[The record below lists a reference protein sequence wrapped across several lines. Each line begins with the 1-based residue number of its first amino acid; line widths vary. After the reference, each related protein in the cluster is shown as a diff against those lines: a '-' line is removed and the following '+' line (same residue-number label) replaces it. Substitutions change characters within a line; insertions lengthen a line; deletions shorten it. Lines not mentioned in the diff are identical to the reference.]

1 MTVINTN
8 IKALYTQNAL
18 KLSNRASQEAMQQ
31 LSTGKRINSSKDD
44 AAGLAIAARMTQ
56 NIKGMSQA
64 IRNSGDAISLI
75 QVAEGATNEI
85 TSMLQRMSELA
96 VQSSNSTYSPEQRS
110 YLDEEFQQL
119 KQEIVRISETHEWN
133 GFPILNGKAGT
144 PVGAPNT
151 TTLTRV
157 AAAPDDMGRSLKDG
171 DLEISGVP
179 IDELAVPVD
188 NLSSKRVTSSNPEG
202 SAISIA
208 AAINKKSELTGVLA
222 VVNPAEI
229 NAHITT
235 VSAESKTA
243 DLYINDIKIA
253 MDLRGG
259 PGVSESARRQYVINR
274 INEFTSKHGVVAG
287 DGGNGGLSLKTTDG
301 RNLSIWYEKDRGVT
315 GSDFGLGE
323 KISPNIDATAVTA
336 VSKEEI
342 EFTGVAK
349 VDTQTIE
356 FPTTGLKVGEKLT
369 IGGLTFT
376 AGKDLTGAKVVAA
389 FANVKFGDTSG
400 GALTADGTYSDK
412 FTSKFSLGS
421 VDALTI
427 EATSLGRGEMA
438 LIPTESDGDPVE
450 VSPLISGTGIRAATA
465 YGTVT
470 LKSNITFSIGT
481 GANAAAG
488 SGGEDALDPSFE
500 NFREL
505 GFYEGT
511 YNPKNIG
518 RLSFQVG
525 PSPDQLISIDFA
537 DFGKNGEIT
546 GAITSETAP
555 TNILTVGSANEVT
568 QSVNKSLDM
577 IAKTRASMGAVMN
590 RLQHVIDNLDNVV
603 MNSEAS
609 RSQIEDADYA
619 KASTELARTQIMQQA
634 ATAVLAQ
641 ANTSQQTV
649 LKLLQG

>member
-56 NIKGMSQA
+56 NIKGMNQA

-85 TSMLQRMSELA
+85 TNMLQRMSELA

-144 PVGAPNT
+144 PVGAPT
-151 TTLTRV
+151 TTTVTRTP
-157 AAAPDDMGRSLKDG
+157 AAPDDLGRSLKDG

-179 IDELAVPVD
+179 IEALAIPVD
-188 NLSSKRVTSSNPEG
+188 NLSSKRVTSSNPDG

-208 AAINKKSELTGVLA
+208 AAINQKSELTGVLA

-243 DLYINDIKIA
+243 DLYINDIKIS

-301 RNLSIWYEKDRGVT
+301 RNLSIWYEKDRGVS

-323 KISPNIDATAVTA
+323 KISPNIDATGVTG
-336 VSKEEI
+336 VSKSEI
-342 EFTGVAK
+342 EFSSIA
-349 VDTQTIE
+349 TQDVQNLT
-356 FPTTGLKVGEKLT
+356 FPTKGLAAGEKITVGE
-369 IGGLTFT
+369 LTFI
-376 AGKDLTGAKVVAA
+376 ANKDLTGADVIAA
-389 FANVKFGDTSG
+389 FEKVKFGDVSG
-400 GALTADGTYSDK
+400 GAPLTDGSYLGK
-412 FTSKFSLGS
+412 FTAKFSLSEADGQ
-421 VDALTI
+421 VIT
-427 EATSLGRGEMA
+427 ATSTGRGEMD
-438 LIPTESDGDPVE
+438 LIMTESEGDPID
-450 VSPLISGTGIRAATA
+450 VSSFDLGTGIRAATV

-470 LKSNITFSIGT
+470 LKSNITFSVGT
-481 GANAAAG
+481 GANAA
-488 SGGEDALDPSFE
+488 SGNEGQAAVDPSFE

-537 DFGKNGEIT
+537 DFGKNGDIT

-641 ANTSQQTV
+641 ANSSQQSV

>member
-243 DLYINDIKIA
+243 DLYINDIKIS

-376 AGKDLTGAKVVAA
+376 AGKDLAAAKVVAA

-400 GALTADGTYSDK
+400 GAPTADGTYSDK